1 MRGLIQRVSEAHVR
15 VKDEVVGQ
23 IGLGLLLMI
32 GVEKND
38 SVEEVEKLLNKVLN
52 YRVFADEKNQMN
64 LSILDQG
71 GELLVISQFTLAAN
85 TKKGLRPS
93 FSSAAS
99 SAEAEILY
107 HLFVDRA
114 AHFVDVETGRFG
126 ANMKVSLINDGPVT
140 FTLSV

>member
-52 YRVFADEKNQMN
+52 YRVFADEKDQMN
-64 LSILDQG
+64 LSILDKG

-99 SAEAEILY
+99 PAEAEILY
-107 HLFVDRA
+107 QIFVDRA

-126 ANMKVSLINDGPVT
+126 ANMKVSLTNDGPVT
-140 FTLSV
+140 FTFSV